1 MIPLTHYDIKAVQ
14 TLSRLNRSHP
24 QKYDTFVLDFANKT
38 AIILNCFYRT
48 IYSVIFDSEVT
59 MKLTNMTIEEMCHT
73 TEKQVFDRK
82 SARIEASAIAVPI
95 IAFANA
101 DGGLL
106 AVGIEDN
113 GEITGIDN
121 YTNNVN
127 DIRRANFD
135 FCRPSVMVD
144 FETVDCIDK
153 NGNHNHILL
162 IRIPQS
168 GELHANQ
175 KDEVFLRVGDKSK
188 KLNFEERMELMY
200 AKGMRFYEDE
210 PVYRST
216 LDDID
221 MAFVK
226 EYCHRIGYGK
236 TPEEYIRQNK
246 DYVVNVS
253 GRQEMSVAAI
263 MMFGKEP
270 QRFFP
275 RSRVRFIR
283 YEGTEAKVGAEMNVI
298 KDKIFEGRILELVER
313 TVEYVRTQIKEH
325 TYLGPDARFVTEPE
339 YPEFVWK
346 EIIVNA
352 IAHRDY
358 SIKGTDIQ
366 IKMFDDH
373 ITVESPG
380 TLPGTVRLNNMREI
394 HFSRNP
400 KMAQL
405 LHEYE
410 YVREFGEGVD
420 RMYKEMEAA
429 GLPDPEYKTVAFMVH
444 ATIKNKRCL
453 AEMQAT
459 KAVDVAQDVAQDVA
473 RTLAEIILSEIK
485 ANEKVTRDE
494 IAKKAN
500 VSKKTVEREIKKMGN
515 VHYTGRGS
523 NGHWVID

>member
-1 MIPLTHYDIKAVQ
+1 MDLTD
-14 TLSRLNRSHP
+14 
-24 QKYDTFVLDFANKT
+24 
-38 AIILNCFYRT
+38 
-48 IYSVIFDSEVT
+48 
-59 MKLTNMTIEEMCHT
+59 MTIEEMCTT
-73 TEKQVFDRK
+73 TEKQLFERK
-82 SARIEASAIAVPI
+82 SAKIDAAAIVIPM

-113 GEITGIDN
+113 GEITGIDAYIN
-121 YTNNVN
+121 KINE
-127 DIRRANFD
+127 ILRAGYD
-135 FCRPSVMVD
+135 FCRPSI
-144 FETVDCIDK
+144 FIEKETVDCTDSK
-153 NGNHNHILL
+153 GNPNHILL
-162 IRIPQS
+162 IKVPQS
-168 GELHANQ
+168 ADMHVNNR
-175 KDEVFLRVGDKSK
+175 DEVYLRVGDKSK
-188 KLNFEERMELMY
+188 KLTFEERMELMY
-200 AKGMRFYEDE
+200 SKGMRFYEDE

-221 MAFVK
+221 MDFVAK
-226 EYCHRIGYGK
+226 YCEKIGYGK

-246 DYVVNVS
+246 DYIVNVA
-253 GRQEMSVAAI
+253 GRQEMSGAAI

-298 KDKIFEGRILELVER
+298 KDKIFEGRILELVEQ
-313 TVEYVRTQIKEH
+313 TIEYVRTQIKEH

-339 YPEFVWK
+339 YPEFAWK

-420 RMYKEMEAA
+420 RMYREMEEA
-429 GLPDPEYKTVAFMVH
+429 GLPAPEYKTVAFMVH
-444 ATIKNKRCL
+444 ATIKNKKYHMKSGVVDTNVVVQDNLTVQERIIAFCKEPRTFTEIMDYL
-453 AEMQAT
+453 GFTSRSTFRKNYFNEM
-459 KAVDVAQDVAQDVA
+459 
-473 RTLAEIILSEIK
+473 LNEGII
-485 ANEKVTRDE
+485 
-494 IAKKAN
+494 
-500 VSKKTVEREIKKMGN
+500 KMMLPDKPN
-515 VHYTGRGS
+515 SQNQKYYS
-523 NGHWVID
+523 

>member
-1 MIPLTHYDIKAVQ
+1 
-14 TLSRLNRSHP
+14 
-24 QKYDTFVLDFANKT
+24 
-38 AIILNCFYRT
+38 
-48 IYSVIFDSEVT
+48 
-59 MKLTNMTIEEMCHT
+59 MKLTDMTIEEMCTT
-73 TEKQVFDRK
+73 TEKQSFDRK
-82 SARIEASAIAVPI
+82 SAKIEATAIATPM

-113 GEITGIDN
+113 GEITGIDDYAKN
-121 YTNNVN
+121 INE
-127 DIRRANFD
+127 ILRAGYD
-135 FCRPSVMVD
+135 FCQPSI
-144 FETVDCIDK
+144 FIEKETVDCIDK
-153 NGNHNHILL
+153 NGNANHILL
-162 IRIPQS
+162 IKVPQS
-168 GELHANQ
+168 ADMHVNHR
-175 KDEVFLRVGDKSK
+175 DEAFLRVGDRSK
-188 KLNFEERMELMY
+188 KLTFDERMELMY
-200 AKGMRFYEDE
+200 SKGMRFYEDE

-221 MAFVK
+221 MEFVAK
-226 EYCHRIGYGK
+226 YCEKIGYGK

-246 DYVVNVS
+246 DYIVNVA
-253 GRQEMSVAAI
+253 GRQEMSGAAI
-263 MMFGKEP
+263 MMFGKDP

-298 KDKIFEGRILELVER
+298 KDKMFGGRILDLVEQ
-313 TVEYVRTQIKEH
+313 TIEYVRTQIKEH

-339 YPEFVWK
+339 YPEFAWK

-420 RMYKEMEAA
+420 RMYREMEEA
-429 GLPDPEYKTVAFMVH
+429 GLPEPEYKTVAFMVH
-444 ATIKNKRCL
+444 ATIKNKKYLVDASSAGLMHQEQPKSAEDMPKSAEVVMLEGQQL
-453 AEMQAT
+453 AIYKYVVTNKSITTAIACELLGV
-459 KAVDVAQDVAQDVA
+459 KERRA
-473 RTLAEIILSEIK
+473 RSVLA
-485 ANEKVTRDE
+485 DMC
-494 IAKKAN
+494 
-500 VSKKTVEREIKKMGN
+500 KMG
-515 VHYTGRGS
+515 YLKKQGATS
-523 NGHWVID
+523 NLKYILNKE